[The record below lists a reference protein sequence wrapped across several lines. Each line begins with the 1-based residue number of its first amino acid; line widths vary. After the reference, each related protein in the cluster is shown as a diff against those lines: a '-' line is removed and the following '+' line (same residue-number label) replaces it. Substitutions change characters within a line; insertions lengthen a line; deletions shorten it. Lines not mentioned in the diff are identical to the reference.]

1 MLGPKGIAD
10 SDVQVLSAAVAKAVE
25 GPETIAVLAK
35 NGIAPDYRAPSDLV
49 SFLKADLERWRDI
62 VKASGFVPQ

>member
-1 MLGPKGIAD
+1 MSRGLLC
-10 SDVQVLSAAVAKAVE
+10 VLLAKAMEV
-25 GPETIAVLAK
+25 PDTIAVLAK
-35 NGIAPDYRAPSDLV
+35 NGIAPDYRAPSDLA